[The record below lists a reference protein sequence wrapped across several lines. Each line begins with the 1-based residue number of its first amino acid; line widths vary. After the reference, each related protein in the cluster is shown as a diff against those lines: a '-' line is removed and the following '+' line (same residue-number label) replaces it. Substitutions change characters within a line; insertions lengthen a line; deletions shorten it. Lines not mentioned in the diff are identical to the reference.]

1 MSIELHKYHIFKN
14 TEGLKVINSA
24 TMLLMKGALEK
35 SGFKLIY
42 VIDALN
48 KEDALTIFERETNFV
63 GIELIQ
69 PMGI

>member
-1 MSIELHKYHIFKN
+1 MPIELHKYHIFKN
-14 TEGLKVINSA
+14 TEGLKIINSA

-35 SGFKLIY
+35 NGFKLIY